1 MIHLMEYAQLV
12 TLHIDSVVFK
22 RRTDVRTDGEAIH
35 AREAP
40 RPESMPCP
48 RRADEERQAE
58 RAVTADGW
66 VRSLSGRGERE
77 MPT

>member
-48 RRADEERQAE
+48 RRDEERQAE
-58 RAVTADGW
+58 RAITADGSAPL
-66 VRSLSGRGERE
+66 VIGTGERE